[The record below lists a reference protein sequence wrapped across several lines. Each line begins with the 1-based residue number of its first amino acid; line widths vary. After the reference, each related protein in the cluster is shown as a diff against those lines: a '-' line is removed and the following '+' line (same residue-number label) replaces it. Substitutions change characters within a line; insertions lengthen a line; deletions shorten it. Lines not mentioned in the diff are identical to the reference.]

1 MADPRLR
8 YPYRHGAEPEGFV
21 GADAVWRGTAPPPTR
36 NLARAPG
43 GVGLAWQQ
51 PQQPQQQQQPMY
63 QRPAAFDAP
72 PVLGY
77 GDAAAYRGASVDD
90 EGGDDDE
97 IGGMSGSDGAYS
109 DGEGGYSDDD
119 GDDGAYSP
127 PASPA
132 WGGGYVAPTRAWW

>member
-1 MADPRLR
+1 MTDPRLR

-21 GADAVWRGTAPPPTR
+21 GADAVWRGTAPPPMR

-51 PQQPQQQQQPMY
+51 PQQQQQQQQHAY
-63 QRPAAFDAP
+63 DRSAAFAAQ

-77 GDAAAYRGASVDD
+77 GDAAAYRGASDDD
-90 EGGDDDE
+90 EGADDGE
-97 IGGMSGSDGAYS
+97 IDGMSGSDGAYS

-119 GDDGAYSP
+119 GDGAYSP
-127 PASPA
+127 PGSPA